1 MVMLMETPASTFYLN
16 LNAENNNTY
25 IASNGIAEA
34 ATQVDDGVLRL
45 ADGRGEIHLERQ
57 SLPGAPRSSAQY
69 WPTRATRLCSQTR

>member
-34 ATQVDDGVLRL
+34 ATQVADGVLRL
-45 ADGRGEIHLERQ
+45 ADGGAKYTWSASR
-57 SLPGAPRSSAQY
+57 SPAAPRSSAQH
-69 WPTRATRLCSQTR
+69 WSTRATRLCSQTR